1 MPRELV
7 IGNGHLFIGFDA
19 GTNMRDLYY
28 PYVGQLN
35 HIGGNRNSLGVFVDG
50 QFSWCDESGWQVQSA
65 YQPGTLV
72 TNVTARHPEFG
83 VTLHIEDAVHFRE
96 NVYLKKIRVVN
107 ERPEEREIRLFFTHD
122 FCIDET
128 EIGDTACYDPV
139 LNAVYHYKRS
149 RYLLANG
156 YTHLGGLYE
165 YSTGIK
171 RFHSLEGTWKDAE
184 DGVLEGNPIA
194 QGSVDSTISF
204 KMFVP
209 GGGAEEM
216 YYWLA
221 VGRTFPEVKESNEW
235 VIERTPERLFGEI
248 AAYWREWLHQSKHE
262 VGDLPQEVID
272 LYERSLMIVQT
283 LCDSNGAIIA
293 ANDTDIL
300 QYNRDHYSYMWP
312 RDGALIAHAMS
323 MAGYERI
330 ATRFFRFC
338 EDSLTEGGYLL
349 HKYNPDGSVG
359 SSWHP
364 YLSHDEPQLP
374 IQEDE
379 TGLVLWALWE
389 HYQRY
394 GDVELA
400 QSLYPT
406 LISPAGDFMVEY
418 AYPHLNLPIESY
430 DLWEERRGIFTFTV
444 STVIAGLRAARNFA
458 QVFGDAE
465 RAQRCQQAAEKML
478 DGLERHLYDPSIGRF
493 LRGIDLSPSGEVRKD
508 KTLESSLYGLFQFD
522 VLSPDDPRLQATME
536 RVWEGLR
543 VKTDIGGIA
552 RYTEDYYFS
561 KTDDIQS
568 VPGNPWI
575 ICTLWQAAW
584 QIESA
589 ETLEDLTGPKEIFQ
603 WVLRHQL
610 ASGLLPEQLH
620 PYKGSALSVAPLTW
634 SHATLVQEVLRYGRK
649 YKELANKSL
658 YASKSETDF
667 V

>member
-1 MPRELV
+1 MPRSLV

-19 GTNMRDLYY
+19 RTNMRDLYY

-35 HIGGNRNSLGVFVDG
+35 HIGGNRNSLGVYVDG
-50 QFSWCDESGWQVQSA
+50 MFSWCDESDWEIDNG
-65 YQPGTLV
+65 YQPHTLV
-72 TNVTARHPEFG
+72 TSVTARNARLG
-83 VTLHIEDAVHFRE
+83 VVLEIEDAVHFRE
-96 NVYLKKIRVVN
+96 HVYLKKVRVRN
-107 ERPEEREIRLFFTHD
+107 DRADAREIRLFFTHD

-128 EIGDTACYDPV
+128 EIGDTAVYDPV
-139 LNAVYHYKRS
+139 LNAVYHYKRN
-149 RYLLANG
+149 RYLLVNG
-156 YTHLGGLYE
+156 FTHLGGVFE

-171 RFHSLEGTWKDAE
+171 RFHSLQGTWKDAE
-184 DGVLEGNPIA
+184 DGVLSGNPIA

-209 GGGAEEM
+209 PGETETLQ
-216 YYWLA
+216 YWIC
-221 VGRTFPEVKESNEW
+221 VGRTFPEVKEANGW
-235 VIERTPERLFGEI
+235 VIDHTPERLFSEI
-248 AAYWREWLHQSKHE
+248 DAYWREWLRQAE
-262 VGDLPQEVID
+262 RETGDLPPEVIE
-272 LYERSLMIVQT
+272 LYERSLMVVHT
-283 LCDSNGAIIA
+283 LSDSNGAIIA

-323 MAGYERI
+323 DAGFERL
-330 ATRFFRFC
+330 ASRFFRFC
-338 EDSLTEGGYLL
+338 EDSLTAGGYLL
-349 HKYNPDGSVG
+349 HKYNPDGSAG

-364 YLSHDEPQLP
+364 FLQEGEPQLP

-400 QSLYPT
+400 QSLNPT
-406 LISPAGDFMVEY
+406 LIIPAGDFLMEY
-418 AYPHLNLPIESY
+418 VYPQLNLPIESY

-444 STVIAGLRAARNFA
+444 CTVIAGIRAARNFA
-458 QVFGDAE
+458 QVFGDSE
-465 RAQRCQQAAEKML
+465 RALQLQAAAELLL
-478 DGLERHLYDPSIGRF
+478 DGMDKHLYDPSLGRF
-493 LRGIDLSPSGEVRKD
+493 LRGVYLGKNGEVIKD

-543 VKTDIGGIA
+543 VKTDVGGIA
-552 RYTEDYYFS
+552 RYTDDGYFK
-561 KTDDIQS
+561 KTDDVER

-584 QIESA
+584 EIERA
-589 ETLEDLTGPKEIFQ
+589 EQVEDLQRAKELFT

-610 ASGLLPEQLH
+610 ESGVLPEQLH
-620 PYKGSALSVAPLTW
+620 PYRGTPLSVAPLTW
-634 SHATLVQEVLRYGRK
+634 SHATFVQEVLRYGRRYRELSNK
-649 YKELANKSL
+649 ALYQSKES
-658 YASKSETDF
+658 
-667 V
+667 